1 MADIKFRVKAHGENA
16 TKTVVKARQFEIV
29 IDEPAD

>member
-1 MADIKFRVKAHGENA
+1 MADMNFRVKAHSESA

-29 IDEPAD
+29 VD